1 MNLSK
6 EKLRQ
11 IFGFLIA
18 GISGFLLEYAII
30 YYLVLIFEVNA
41 IAPRFLSFPLAVLLT
56 WYINRRLTFNKQTP
70 PNLPEL
76 IRFIKS
82 TALAQAANFLSY
94 SIILINVTYISPLI
108 ALLIASIISIN
119 VSFFLYLKYVFK

>member
-30 YYLVLIFEVNA
+30 YYFVLNFEVNA

-70 PNLPEL
+70 PNLPEF

-94 SIILINVTYISPLI
+94 SIILINVPYISALI

>member
-94 SIILINVTYISPLI
+94 SIILINVTYVSPLI

>member
-30 YYLVLIFEVNA
+30 NYFVLNFEVHA

-56 WYINRRLTFNKQTP
+56 WYINRRLGFNKQTP
-70 PNLPEL
+70 PNLSEL
-76 IRFIKS
+76 IRFVRS
-82 TALAQAANFLSY
+82 TALAQATNFLSY
-94 SIILINVTYISPLI
+94 SIILIYIPYFSTLI

>member
-6 EKLRQ
+6 EKVRQ

-70 PNLPEL
+70 ANLSEL

-94 SIILINVTYISPLI
+94 SIILINVTYISALI

-119 VSFFLYLKYVFK
+119 ISFFLYLKYVFK

>member
-30 YYLVLIFEVNA
+30 YFFVLNFEVNA

-70 PNLPEL
+70 ANLSEL

-94 SIILINVTYISPLI
+94 SIILINVTYISALI

-119 VSFFLYLKYVFK
+119 ISFFLYLKYVFK

>member
-18 GISGFLLEYAII
+18 GIIGFLLEYAII
-30 YYLVLIFEVNA
+30 NYFVQNFEVNA

-56 WYINRRLTFNKQTP
+56 WYINRRLGFNRQTP
-70 PNLPEL
+70 PNLSEL
-76 IRFIKS
+76 IRFVRS
-82 TALAQAANFLSY
+82 TALAQATNFISY
-94 SIILINVTYISPLI
+94 SIILIYIPYLSALI

-119 VSFFLYLKYVFK
+119 VSFFLYLKYVFR

>member
-30 YYLVLIFEVNA
+30 YYFVLNFEVNA

-56 WYINRRLTFNKQTP
+56 WYINRITFNRQTP
-70 PNLPEL
+70 PNLPEF

-94 SIILINVTYISPLI
+94 SIILINVTYISALI

>member
-30 YYLVLIFEVNA
+30 YYFVLNFEVNA

-56 WYINRRLTFNKQTP
+56 WYINRITFNRQTP
-70 PNLPEL
+70 PNLPEF

>member
-30 YYLVLIFEVNA
+30 YYFVLNFEVNA

-56 WYINRRLTFNKQTP
+56 WYINRRLTFNKQIP
-70 PNLPEL
+70 PNLSEL
-76 IRFIKS
+76 IRFVQS

-94 SIILINVTYISPLI
+94 SIILINVPYIS
-108 ALLIASIISIN
+108 ALSRFIASIISIN
-119 VSFFLYLKYVFK
+119 VSFFFT

>member
-30 YYLVLIFEVNA
+30 YYFVLNFEVNA

-56 WYINRRLTFNKQTP
+56 WYINRITFNRQTP
-70 PNLPEL
+70 PNLSEF

-94 SIILINVTYISPLI
+94 SIILINVTYISALI

-119 VSFFLYLKYVFK
+119 ISFFLYLKYVFK